1 MMRKIVMTIM
11 LMLSLLVFPQDTV
24 LVVDLFGLRPV
35 KGISIE
41 EMSWLRTDFFK
52 GMSRFGDT
60 LFVSKKFLAETDP
73 LDAKAGENN
82 LLRRKFFETRQVM
95 LSEFFDEKKMKEIV
109 LEGEL
114 NRQVNSGGLMLSQ
127 NSLSGLIP
135 SLNYKG
141 DRGKLYRVE
150 VEKNRLRT
158 ISPWEG
164 NSKIDFALNPVGFN
178 RERDVVFVA
187 DNGENSDLFFWSAAT
202 GQVVPF
208 AFNSQADE
216 INPYIFNDSLL
227 FFSSDRAEKGSFDI
241 YYHNL
246 RKNEEPKLLL
256 PEELKSVHNELAI
269 DFINDSVAVM
279 VRKFGSL
286 YTYNKVTFH
295 LGFAPNSYLPL
306 PEHLLGEP
314 ADMNGKIVREHGRR
328 SIDRFLKTYGLEITV
343 RRPEDI
349 FTDSLPLNPYAV
361 RTIESVLRRDNL
373 LDVSFFLPSK
383 IEEEEFSSPTYSVE
397 TTTTS
402 GIVKIAQLAR
412 QIKDVHVL
420 IIGISP
426 GNDGSDLNMI
436 RSYYQAMSVKMQLN
450 EVHGVPESQIHIL
463 AAGDYVDKI
472 SSGLYEKID
481 NGIGA
486 VYLYRNRSVP
496 PLLAAYKLTTIENN
510 EVVAGRYGIPLSALT
525 YSNLSLKPFIQIPTD
540 LLFLPVKE
548 VTMLWKGDDLTKVA
562 EQHNISLNHLLR
574 VNGLSDP
581 IIQKQSLIYVP

>member
-1 MMRKIVMTIM
+1 MSIL
-11 LMLSLLVFPQDTV
+11 LMVSIIAFSQDTV
-24 LVVDLFGLRPV
+24 LVEDIFGLRPV
-35 KGISIE
+35 KGVTIDE
-41 EMSWLRTDFFK
+41 LPWLRTDFFR

-60 LFVSKKFLAETDP
+60 LFVSKEFLAETNSS
-73 LDAKAGENN
+73 DAKAGENN

-95 LSEFFDEKKMKEIV
+95 LTEILEEKKMKEVV
-109 LEGEL
+109 LEGEF
-114 NRQVNSGGLMLSQ
+114 NNQVNSGGLVVSQ
-127 NSLSGLIP
+127 NTLMGLMP
-135 SLNYKG
+135 ALNYKG
-141 DRGKLYRVE
+141 DEGKLYRVE
-150 VEKNRLRT
+150 VDKNTVRT

-164 NSKIDFALNPVGFN
+164 NAKVNYAWHPFAFN
-178 RERDVVFVA
+178 GLKDVVFVSNQSGNN
-187 DNGENSDLFFWSAAT
+187 DLYFWNGVEKRVSAYK
-202 GQVVPF
+202 
-208 AFNSQADE
+208 FNSASDE
-216 INPYIFNDSLL
+216 INPVVLNDSVL
-227 FFSSDRAEKGSFDI
+227 FFSSDRIEKGNFDL
-241 YYHNL
+241 YYQNL
-246 RKNEEPKLLL
+246 KKNDGPKLLL
-256 PEELKSVHNELAI
+256 PDDLKSVHNELAI
-269 DFINDSVAVM
+269 DFLNDSVALL

-295 LGFAPNSYLPL
+295 LDFAPNSYLPL

-314 ADMNGKIVREHGRR
+314 ANMNEKIVREHGRR

-343 RRPEDI
+343 RRPEDM

-402 GIVKIAQLAR
+402 GIMKIAQLAR

-426 GNDGSDLNMI
+426 GDDGRDLNMI

-581 IIQKQSLIYVP
+581 IIQKQSVIYVP